1 MEIPKGYILIK
12 EEDFQQLLDTIRSL
26 QARVKELEGQ
36 KNKDSHNS
44 HIPPSKGI
52 VKIKNS
58 REKTGNKQ
66 GGQQGHKGTTIVYPK
81 IRTGS

>member
-1 MEIPKGYILIK
+1 MKIPTGYILIR
-12 EEDFQQLLDTIRSL
+12 EEVFQALLDTIASL
-26 QARVKELEGQ
+26 EARVKELEGQ

-58 REKTGNKQ
+58 REKSVNK
-66 GGQQGHKGTTIVYPK
+66 
-81 IRTGS
+81 

>member
-1 MEIPKGYILIK
+1 MELPQGYILIK
-12 EEDFQQLLDTIRSL
+12 ESDFQALLDRIALLETRI
-26 QARVKELEGQ
+26 KELEGQ

-58 REKTGNKQ
+58 RETTGKKQ
-66 GGQQGHKGTTIVYPK
+66 GGQKGHSGKTLEKV
-81 IRTGS
+81 